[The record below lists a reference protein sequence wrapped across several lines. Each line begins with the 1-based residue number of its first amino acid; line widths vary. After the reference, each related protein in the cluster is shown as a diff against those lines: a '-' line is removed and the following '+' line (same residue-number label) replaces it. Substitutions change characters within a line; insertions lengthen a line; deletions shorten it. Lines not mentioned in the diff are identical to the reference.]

1 MNNRFY
7 TIFDSI
13 GFQFFFSIHIIL
25 VFPRRIVNLFFCSI
39 VFDVFVQLF
48 VFAMGQKDN
57 KRVMDCEKN
66 SEMLSNFNYK
76 KDNRMSG
83 ATTSALEHTHKRS
96 KTQNIRLYS
105 LHFLRIFISF
115 SLFARHKHHFSL
127 ILGFSNQ
134 SYRWN

>member
-66 SEMLSNFNYK
+66 SEMLFNFNYK
-76 KDNRMSG
+76 K
-83 ATTSALEHTHKRS
+83 TTECLVLPLQHLSTHINDQKHKIFDYIRYIFSAFSFRS
-96 KTQNIRLYS
+96 P
-105 LHFLRIFISF
+105 F
-115 SLFARHKHHFSL
+115 SLGINITFL
-127 ILGFSNQ
+127 
-134 SYRWN
+134 